1 LGEAHAAGL
10 FCAKKAFAKKPAW
23 DPIFH
28 KKLLAHR
35 TGYCIVSS
43 PMPLFFYKTGRL
55 QKKAGMGPAHAIA
68 HFLQTKRCKK
78 ARHGALFLT
87 ATTNGIAS

>member
-55 QKKAGMGPAHAIA
+55 QKKPAWGQPMPLRIFCKQSVAKKRGMGPY
-68 HFLQTKRCKK
+68 
-78 ARHGALFLT
+78 
-87 ATTNGIAS
+87 S